1 MAAICG
7 DRLMAALETVS
18 VADTTLLVP
27 ATPLQANEYEVVELI
42 APVPCV
48 PLAGN
53 VPLQPPEAVHEVAL
67 LEFHVSVDVP
77 PGAITEGLTLN
88 VAVGVVGDIT
98 VTVTVASELVP
109 PGPVQVIEYE
119 VAVLRA
125 PVLWVPLV
133 ARVPLQPP
141 EAVHVVALVEL
152 HVKAEVPPAATA
164 VGFAVRATVGRGF
177 TVIATVA
184 AALVPPGPVH
194 VKEKVALADNAPVLC
209 VPLTPSVPLHPPEAL
224 HEVAFAEL
232 HVSIADSPALI
243 VVFDGVNDA
252 VGGDEGE
259 GESEPPPHAES
270 SNAVAN
276 IESIGIDRTASPIE
290 RVHAIVRH

>member
-1 MAAICG
+1 MSA
-7 DRLMAALETVS
+7 
-18 VADTTLLVP
+18 ADTTLLVP
-27 ATPLQANEYEVVELI
+27 PAPLQANEYEVVVLT

-88 VAVGVVGDIT
+88 VAVGAVGDIK
-98 VTVTVASELVP
+98 VTVTVVIELVP
-109 PGPVQVIEYE
+109 PGPVQVSEYE
-119 VAVLRA
+119 VEVLRA
-125 PVLWVPLV
+125 AVLSVPLV

-141 EAVHVVALVEL
+141 VAVHEVALVEL
-152 HVKAEVPPAATA
+152 HVKVEVPPAATA
-164 VGFAVRATVGRGF
+164 VGFAVRATVGRGL
-177 TVIATVA
+177 TVIATVCV
-184 AALVPPGPVH
+184 ALVPPGPAH
-194 VKEKVALADNAPVLC
+194 VKEKVVLADSAPVLC

-232 HVSIADSPALI
+232 HVSIADSPASI
-243 VVFDGVNDA
+243 VVCDAVNDA
-252 VGGDEGE
+252 VGGDEAGGEGGDEGE
-259 GESEPPPHAES
+259 GETEPPPHAQS

-290 RVHAIVRH
+290 RVHTIVRH